1 MVRSPKGR
9 QALTMTML
17 QIMDTVRDRGSRY
30 AVSGGAVA
38 DAAAVRAYQAERSP

>member
-1 MVRSPKGR
+1 
-9 QALTMTML
+9 MTML